1 MSVLAALVLLASGQ
15 GVRQDLWSYRTGL
28 GVMLATK
35 WLGLLA
41 LAMAGVSLA
50 LPAARAGRVVT
61 LLFALVIGLCVSAV
75 PFEFERRAR
84 SVPRIH
90 DITTDTRNPPQFAAV
105 LPLRAGA
112 PNTAAYGGAELA
124 ELQRKAYP
132 DIQPLVV
139 QMPTQVAFSRARD
152 AAEGMGWQIVAADA
166 SAGRIEA
173 TARTF
178 WFGFK
183 DDVVVRIVPEGTG
196 SRIDVRSVSRVGRS
210 DLGTNARRIREYLDR
225 VRNF

>member
-1 MSVLAALVLLASGQ
+1 
-15 GVRQDLWSYRTGL
+15 VRQEVWSYRTGL
-28 GVMLATK
+28 GLMLATK
-35 WLGLLA
+35 WLGILA
-41 LAMAGVSLA
+41 LAAAGISLA
-50 LPAARAGRVVT
+50 WPAARAGRVVS
-61 LLFALVIGLCVSAV
+61 LLFAVVIGLCVSAV

-90 DITTDTRNPPQFAAV
+90 DITTDTQSPPQFAAV

-112 PNTAAYGGAELA
+112 PNSAAYGGPELA

-132 DIQPLVV
+132 DIQPLIV
-139 QMPTQVAFSRARD
+139 QMPTQVAFARARD
-152 AAEGMGWQIVAADA
+152 AAEGMGWQLVAADA

-183 DDVVVRIVPEGTG
+183 DDVVVRIVPQGTG
-196 SRIDVRSVSRVGRS
+196 SRIDVRSVSRV
-210 DLGTNARRIREYLDR
+210 
-225 VRNF
+225 

>member
-1 MSVLAALVLLASGQ
+1 MAALAAIVLLASGQ
-15 GVRQDLWSYRTGL
+15 GVRHDVWSYRAGL

-41 LAMAGVSLA
+41 LALALISLA
-50 LPAARAGRVVT
+50 LPGARGGRIVS
-61 LLFALVIGLCVSAV
+61 LLFALIIGLCVSAV

-90 DITTDTRNPPQFAAV
+90 DISTDTQDPPKFVAV
-105 LPLRAGA
+105 LALRAGA
-112 PNTAAYGGAELA
+112 PNTAAYGGPEIA
-124 ELQRKAYP
+124 ELQHKAYP
-132 DIQPLVV
+132 DIQPLILP
-139 QMPTQVAFSRARD
+139 MPTQVAFVRARD
-152 AAEGMGWQIVAADA
+152 AAEGMGWKVVAPDA
-166 SAGRIEA
+166 AAGRLEA
-173 TARTF
+173 TASTL

-183 DDVVVRIVPEGTG
+183 DDIVVRILPQGTG